1 MMEVDLI
8 WALGFVAGAVAA
20 YLVVKARIRQFRQ
33 LVDIVD
39 DALVDDKVSEAE
51 FRAIF
56 AAFKRLIG
64 K

>member
-1 MMEVDLI
+1 MVEVDLI
-8 WALGFVAGAVAA
+8 WALGFVAGAVAT

-56 AAFKRLIG
+56 DAFKRLIG